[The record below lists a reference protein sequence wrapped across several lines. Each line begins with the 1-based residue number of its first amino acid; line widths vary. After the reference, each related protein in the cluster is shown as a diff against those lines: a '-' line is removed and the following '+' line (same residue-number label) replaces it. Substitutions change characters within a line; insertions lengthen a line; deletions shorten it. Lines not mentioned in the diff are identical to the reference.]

1 MEYTSELCLETIEY
15 LRKAGRKDDSF
26 SEAFPY
32 IHHFK
37 SSGGDGPEYAASMEG
52 FINHCNNHEL
62 KVKTNINVC
71 RRLLDIKQQVDDF
84 KSTSSDFSGISSI
97 KFQNFAIKS
106 VEIIPF

>member
-37 SSGGDGPEYAASMEG
+37 SSGGDASMEG

-106 VEIIPF
+106 VVKIPF